1 VQIDDMNAIA
11 LHEDVG
17 SHSGIP
23 LTLQVA
29 EMAACLQQLVKICS

>member
-1 VQIDDMNAIA
+1 MDTVA

-23 LTLQVA
+23 LAFEVA
-29 EMAACLQQLVKICS
+29 EVAAGLEEGFKICS